1 MMPLPVVQLQNIHK
15 FYSLGEEK
23 LHVLKG
29 INLTINKGDY
39 AAIMGPSG
47 SGKSTLL
54 NLVGL
59 LDTIDA
65 GQYVLDGADVSSL
78 NDSKLARSR
87 NQQIGFI
94 FQGFNLFRQHTV
106 LGNIE
111 VP

>member
-1 MMPLPVVQLQNIHK
+1 
-15 FYSLGEEK
+15 
-23 LHVLKG
+23 
-29 INLTINKGDY
+29 
-39 AAIMGPSG
+39 MGPSG

-87 NQQIGFI
+87 NQRIGFI
-94 FQGFNLFRQHTV
+94 FQSFNLFRQHTV

-111 VP
+111 VPMTYLGIPLRQRRERKGTGQRRRSWSPHAPPAAPTVRR